1 MHRKGF
7 TLIELLVVI
16 GIIAILAVV
25 TLVLINPAQL
35 FAQGRDSNR
44 LSSLLTLNSAIS
56 LYTQTVKGGYLGTS
70 SVVYVSIPD
79 PSLAGSA
86 ADQCQ
91 GLSFQALPAPWIYH
105 CASSSTVRS
114 ITGTGWLPVALNTI
128 PGGSPIGSL
137 PLDPTNTSSTGLYY
151 TYTTDGT
158 NYELTASMES
168 QKYDLGGS
176 NDAVSTD
183 GGTKA
188 SLYEVGDSLTLEPLD
203 YGMPSLVGYW
213 TLGEGTGTVAY
224 DYSGNNATGTWNGVA
239 AGTSGYYSS
248 GIGGSG
254 YAGAFN
260 GTNDYVANAGGNSAF
275 NLTSGVTLMA
285 WIKLNASSTDEKI
298 ISKRPS
304 YQLAVYSNN
313 VPETEIF
320 IASSSEDTRSVSG
333 GTVLQNGVWYQIA
346 GTYNGSVLTTY
357 VDGTL
362 DRQLSVS
369 GSMATT
375 SYVLDIGKAADSS
388 GNYFNGLIENARV
401 YNTALSAA
409 QILAIYKAQN

>member
-1 MHRKGF
+1 MYRKGF
-7 TLIELLVVI
+7 TLIELLVVV

-25 TLVLINPAQL
+25 ALVLINPAQL

-44 LSSLLTLNSAIS
+44 LSSLLTLNSAVS
-56 LYTQTVKGGYLGTS
+56 LYTQTVKGGSLGTS

-79 PSLAGSA
+79 PSATSSAG
-86 ADQCQ
+86 DQCQ
-91 GLSFQALPAPWIYH
+91 GLSFQALPASWTYQ

-203 YGMPSLVGYW
+203 YGMSSLIGYW

-224 DYSGNNATGTWNGVA
+224 DYSGNNATGSWNGSL
-239 AGTSGYYSS
+239 TSGSYYSS
-248 GIGGSG
+248 GMGSNG

-260 GTNDYVANAGGNSAF
+260 GTNDYVANTGNSSAF
-275 NLTSGVTLMA
+275 NLSTGMTLMA
-285 WIKLNASSTDEKI
+285 WVKLNASSTDEKV

-313 VPETEIF
+313 IPETEIF
-320 IASSSEDTRSVSG
+320 INGTSEDTRSVSG
-333 GTVLQNGVWYQIA
+333 GTVLQNGVWYQIV

-357 VDGTL
+357 VDGVL
-362 DRQLSVS
+362 DRQLSIS
-369 GSMATT
+369 GTMSTT
-375 SYVLDIGKAADSS
+375 TYALDIGKAADSS
-388 GNYFNGLIENARV
+388 GNYFNGLIQNARV